1 MREFAAAPHDA
12 FMMAQPATLDQKH
25 VFVGSNAQVL
35 SIMQYRISGLTS
47 YSNAEV
53 VTPAVTVPAAAAG
66 PIALNA
72 DATWSG
78 RLVTGGCDEGCA
90 AYIFVE
96 VLDAAS
102 NITIEGFDRYNF
114 STLMAVDGGSLPLRW
129 GGGGKNAS
137 SSSMHSS
144 SSSVPPPVQ
153 NTTSLEGRNVRFRF
167 GFRDATIYALV
178 LESEVPA
185 EYSKSH

>member
-1 MREFAAAPHDA
+1 
-12 FMMAQPATLDQKH
+12 MMAQPATLDRKH

-35 SIMQYRISGLTS
+35 SVPQYRISGLYS

-53 VTPAVTVPAAAAG
+53 VTPAVTVPSSG
-66 PIALNA
+66 GGGGGGRPIALNA
-72 DATWSG
+72 NATWAG

-102 NITIEGFDRYNF
+102 NVTIEGFDRYNF
-114 STLMAVDGGSLPLRW
+114 STLMAVDGGELPLRW
-129 GGGGKNAS
+129 GNNTSTSTS
-137 SSSMHSS
+137 SDGATSEGAGTHLP
-144 SSSVPPPVQ
+144 SVVR
-153 NTTSLEGRNVRFRF
+153 NTTLLAGRQVRFRF

-178 LESEVPA
+178 LESTGLCAAVERQ
-185 EYSKSH
+185 H